1 MFDKEHQERC
11 YFEKMKCIEFIIQ
24 KRQTFLSANEN
35 ILEIVFSSQSFTMF
49 PPDQQNANDSCS
61 QQNKTCVHIKKNSE
75 ESEYLE
81 ALEILEYLE
90 ACYDVIKTE
99 QLLRDFDFSSTAAAK
114 NQAKN

>member
-1 MFDKEHQERC
+1 MMFHQ
-11 YFEKMKCIEFIIQ
+11 
-24 KRQTFLSANEN
+24 L
-35 ILEIVFSSQSFTMF
+35 
-49 PPDQQNANDSCS
+49 DANDSCL
-61 QQNKTCVHIKKNSE
+61 QQNKTRIHIKKNSE

-81 ALEILEYLE
+81 ALEISEYLE